1 MADEEDQFKILQD
14 SIRELRFE
22 VAVAVWVLLEPAF
35 VRLGIIRLT
44 KRDKAVRG
52 IVSNTKRLVEA
63 KTELYRLERIV
74 ARIDAAIAD
83 ANEGHNGNT

>member
-1 MADEEDQFKILQD
+1 MANRKDQFEILQD

-44 KRDKAVRG
+44 ERDKAVRG
-52 IVSNTKRLVEA
+52 IVSNTKKLVEA
-63 KTELYRLERIV
+63 KRELERLERVV
-74 ARIDAAIAD
+74 ARVDGAED
-83 ANEGHNGNT
+83 E